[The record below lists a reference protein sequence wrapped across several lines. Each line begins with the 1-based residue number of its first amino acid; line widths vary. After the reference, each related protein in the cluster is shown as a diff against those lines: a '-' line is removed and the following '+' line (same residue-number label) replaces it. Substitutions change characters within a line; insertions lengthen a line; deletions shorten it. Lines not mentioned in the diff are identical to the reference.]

1 MSFSTPNL
9 QPLRNLL
16 TVPKWLLIKTKGP
29 WFNVK
34 QIIKITRSF
43 KNFNLLSRV
52 FFNQPGRL
60 KSTCSDKKILVAACV
75 FCVVGSKPA
84 QKQTTINKLP
94 SSKKQELQRGNCF
107 TNNRCRV
114 VIVAQTRAAEIAA
127 TVCWCHGFCLSEP
140 PTRLH
145 SRNLASGLIGRWT
158 RVVGSLDYTDS

>member
-1 MSFSTPNL
+1 MLFSTLNL

-16 TVPKWLLIKTKGP
+16 TVPKWLFIKTLS

-60 KSTCSDKKILVAACV
+60 KWTCSDKKILVPACV
-75 FCVVGSKPA
+75 FRVVGSKPA
-84 QKQTTINKLP
+84 QKQTTISKLP

-107 TNNRCRV
+107 TNNGCRV
-114 VIVAQTRAAEIAA
+114 VIVAQTRAAQIAA

-140 PTRLH
+140 PTILH